1 MSTVSA
7 VIDTKPK
14 IARSKKAPV
23 IKADVPPPPPPV
35 SEIQPESDTK
45 TKAKPKP
52 KAKAV
57 VVEPTESVALAESV
71 ESTEAKPIKEKKP
84 SLPAKFAKFMQ
95 FGYFFVSSM
104 KDAGIFDE
112 TVSTDLF
119 ERLCLFAS
127 VQDQRAYY
135 EGWLASAKE
144 SNKALRK
151 TIAAQRKASLP
162 PKERKPRAKK
172 TIDPNASPKTRKPR
186 AKKNCDND
194 LINELAF
201 LSSSS
206 SQAQTAPAQAP
217 AAPVK
222 VDEDATQ
229 DSAEEDLDV
238 REFVYNE
245 KAYLID
251 DSTGNVFDAETHDH
265 IGVFDAT
272 KNALTFV

>member
-14 IARSKKAPV
+14 IARSKKAP
-23 IKADVPPPPPPV
+23 INKAADVPPPPPV
-35 SEIQPESDTK
+35 AEIQPEADTK
-45 TKAKPKP
+45 TKSKSKP
-52 KAKAV
+52 KAV
-57 VVEPTESVALAESV
+57 VVEQTEPVAGGGSVD
-71 ESTEAKPIKEKKP
+71 STDAKPVKEKKP
-84 SLPAKFAKFMQ
+84 TLPAKFAKFMQ

-104 KDAGIFDE
+104 KDAGILDE

-151 TIAAQRKASLP
+151 TVAAQRKTLLP

-172 TIDPNASPKTRKPR
+172 TVDPNAPPKTRKPR

-194 LINELAF
+194 LINELAV
-201 LSSSS
+201 LSSS
-206 SQAQTAPAQAP
+206 A
-217 AAPVK
+217 
-222 VDEDATQ
+222 
-229 DSAEEDLDV
+229 
-238 REFVYNE
+238 
-245 KAYLID
+245 
-251 DSTGNVFDAETHDH
+251 
-265 IGVFDAT
+265 
-272 KNALTFV
+272 